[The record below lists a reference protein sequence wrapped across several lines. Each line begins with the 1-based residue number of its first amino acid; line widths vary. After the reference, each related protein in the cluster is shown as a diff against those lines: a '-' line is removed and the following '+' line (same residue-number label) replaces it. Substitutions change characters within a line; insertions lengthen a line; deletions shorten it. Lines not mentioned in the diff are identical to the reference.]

1 MLCCLPPIA
10 NIMTA
15 TGTTHSDGQKDMHQL
30 WQEKEIKPPPNDEQ
44 IRPDITVAST
54 KVETLPSANEPAG
67 CRAQIWYTL
76 IGQKTLL

>member
-44 IRPDITVAST
+44 MARHHSSFHKGRNIAIGKRT
-54 KVETLPSANEPAG
+54 
-67 CRAQIWYTL
+67 CRL
-76 IGQKTLL
+76 